1 MMSDAVR
8 DVSSKWG
15 HVLINIITFR
25 LAENMPACET
35 QRMTPVKIN
44 ELRNESQTQGLFFS
58 ISSSLRCLGPL
69 SLSLMGGCSNT
80 QDGKDFCPS
89 VQFGSFVRGS
99 TQILEHE
106 RGRWGPVGYLHGRE
120 GEVGKQGFNK
130 LFNRVNASVVQKD
143 WNYKIHISSSSFFL
157 LLKLFILTK

>member
-1 MMSDAVR
+1 MWWPTLFSLVICKHNSVSRTMMSDAVR

-69 SLSLMGGCSNT
+69 SFSHMGCCSNT

-99 TQILEHE
+99 TQILERE
-106 RGRWGPVGYLHGRE
+106 RGRWGPVGYLYGSDLIK
-120 GEVGKQGFNK
+120 VIIPK
-130 LFNRVNASVVQKD
+130 LF
-143 WNYKIHISSSSFFL
+143 YK
-157 LLKLFILTK
+157 